1 MASIDLDKCADAPA
15 RGHFLPGRRPEEYE
29 QGAVRLAKSD
39 PVHTEALEDYDDEA
53 SSDGEAGSKDE
64 ATPASSTDD

>member
-1 MASIDLDKCADAPA
+1 
-15 RGHFLPGRRPEEYE
+15 LPGRRPEEYE

-39 PVHTEALEDYDDEA
+39 PVHTEALEDYDGEA

-64 ATPASSTDD
+64 ATPASSADD